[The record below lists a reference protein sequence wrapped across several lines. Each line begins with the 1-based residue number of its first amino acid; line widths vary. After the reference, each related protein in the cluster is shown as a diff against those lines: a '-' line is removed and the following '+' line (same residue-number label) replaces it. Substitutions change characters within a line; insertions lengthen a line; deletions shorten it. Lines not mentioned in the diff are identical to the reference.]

1 MDYSS
6 GSNTIT
12 ILTIILSVSLLIIIL
27 GLLTRNIFVKK
38 KLKSYPGKKT
48 DLVDNKKGF
57 TLLNQESDNEFDKHF
72 ENFHLSHFK
81 TISLDDDN
89 NEDIF

>member
-1 MDYSS
+1 M
-6 GSNTIT
+6 
-12 ILTIILSVSLLIIIL
+12 LIVIL
-27 GLLTRNIFVKK
+27 GLLAHKILVKK
-38 KLKSYPGKKT
+38 KLKPYAGKKT
-48 DLVDNKKGF
+48 DLMNDKKGF

-89 NEDIF
+89 EDIF